1 MKGNLQVQQI
11 GRICASRPRN
21 NRIDWK
27 QLLNRPVGNELDGS
41 RRNEATSMKLKQE
54 DLQKN
59 QMDIMKILK
68 LKKQNYWSKKELKA

>member
-1 MKGNLQVQQI
+1 
-11 GRICASRPRN
+11 
-21 NRIDWK
+21 
-27 QLLNRPVGNELDGS
+27 
-41 RRNEATSMKLKQE
+41 MKLKQE